1 MKRVFSQLSAA
12 AIAVGLLYVV
22 TPFMP
27 TSLLIEPISLTMT
40 DDNLQYVR
48 KVRVQLTGKHQT
60 EVTQGREIFPQCN
73 AYGKAVFE
81 KRPNLEPVEW
91 HLPCDL
97 PDGEY
102 KVEVCVTAEWFGVDM
117 LPACISSLW
126 TVGKPLGLSG
136 QVERLKQQ
144 LDLLQ
149 IEVQRK

>member
-1 MKRVFSQLSAA
+1 MKRVFGQLAA
-12 AIAVGLLYVV
+12 ASIAVLLLYVA
-22 TPFMP
+22 TPFLP

-40 DDNLQYVR
+40 DDSLEYVR
-48 KVRVQLTGKHQT
+48 KVRVPLTGKHQT

-73 AYGKAVFE
+73 AYGNAVFE
-81 KRPNLEPVEW
+81 RRPNFEPVEW
-91 HLPCDL
+91 HLPCEL

-117 LPACISSLW
+117 LPACISSIW
-126 TVGKPLGLSG
+126 SVGKPIGLRD
-136 QVERLKQQ
+136 QVESIKQQ